1 MDRAYFRDMLIF
13 EPMLIFARVRYSIF
27 FQANLGNLDRKD
39 EAMSLIV
46 SNLALVQCQGIVVGF
61 VASLVAIVMDAM
73 KGGDIDLDHTLL
85 LCASSVVTA
94 SIASFALGLVMVS
107 IQFQSAVFK

>member
-1 MDRAYFRDMLIF
+1 
-13 EPMLIFARVRYSIF
+13 
-27 FQANLGNLDRKD
+27 
-39 EAMSLIV
+39 MSLIV

-107 IQFQSAVFK
+107 IQFQSAVF